1 MITEAVQKLSTY
13 ENLSCAMARSVMEEM
28 MTGRCTASQ
37 IASYLVALAMKKPS
51 VDEIVGSAQGMRA
64 QAIAVRDASD
74 ALEIVG
80 TGGDHAGTFNIST
93 TSAFVIASAGVK
105 VAKHGNRAVTSQS
118 GAADCLEALGAN
130 LDVDAS
136 RCRQLLETT
145 NFCFLFAPNHHRAM
159 RYAAPVRKELG
170 MPTIFNLLGPLTN
183 PAGACRQVL
192 GVYEPGLVEPMAQA
206 LVKLGVKRGL
216 VVCGMDGLDEISASA
231 PTLVCEIDGETRKT
245 YEIAPA
251 DFGYP
256 VCQKEELAGQNA
268 MENAKTTRAILAGE
282 ERGPRRHIV
291 CMNAGAALYVAQ
303 KAASIAE
310 GVRLAERLI
319 DSGTALR
326 TLDTFVEESHG

>member
-216 VVCGMDGLDEISASA
+216 VVCGMDDLDEISASA

-282 ERGPRRHIV
+282 ERGPRRDIV

>member
-1 MITEAVQKLSTY
+1 
-13 ENLSCAMARSVMEEM
+13 

-183 PAGACRQVL
+183 PAGTCRQVL

-216 VVCGMDGLDEISASA
+216 VVCGLDGLDEISASA

-268 MENAKTTRAILAGE
+268 MENAKTTRAILAGA
-282 ERGPRRHIV
+282 ERGPRRDVV

-319 DSGTALR
+319 DSGAALR

>member
-231 PTLVCEIDGETRKT
+231 PTLVCEIDGNTRHT

-282 ERGPRRHIV
+282 ERGPRRDVV

-303 KAASIAE
+303 KAASIAD

-319 DSGTALR
+319 DSGAALR

>member
-1 MITEAVQKLSTY
+1 
-13 ENLSCAMARSVMEEM
+13 MARSVMEEM

-282 ERGPRRHIV
+282 ERGPRRDIV

>member
-159 RYAAPVRKELG
+159 RYAAPVCKELG

-282 ERGPRRHIV
+282 ERGPRRDIV

>member
-245 YEIAPA
+245 YTIAPA

-282 ERGPRRHIV
+282 ERGPRRDIV

>member
-183 PAGACRQVL
+183 PAGTCRQVL

-216 VVCGMDGLDEISASA
+216 VDCGLDGLDEISASA

-268 MENAKTTRAILAGE
+268 MENAKTTRAILAGA
-282 ERGPRRHIV
+282 ERGPRRDVV

-319 DSGTALR
+319 DSGAALR

>member
-192 GVYEPGLVEPMAQA
+192 GVYKPGLVEPMAQA
-206 LVKLGVKRGL
+206 LVKLGVQRGL

-231 PTLVCEIDGETRKT
+231 PTLVCEIDGNTRHT

-282 ERGPRRHIV
+282 ERGPRRDVV

-303 KAASIAE
+303 KAASIAD

-319 DSGTALR
+319 DSGAALR

>member
-1 MITEAVQKLSTY
+1 
-13 ENLSCAMARSVMEEM
+13 
-28 MTGRCTASQ
+28 
-37 IASYLVALAMKKPS
+37 
-51 VDEIVGSAQGMRA
+51 
-64 QAIAVRDASD
+64 
-74 ALEIVG
+74 
-80 TGGDHAGTFNIST
+80 
-93 TSAFVIASAGVK
+93 
-105 VAKHGNRAVTSQS
+105 
-118 GAADCLEALGAN
+118 
-130 LDVDAS
+130 
-136 RCRQLLETT
+136 
-145 NFCFLFAPNHHRAM
+145 
-159 RYAAPVRKELG
+159 

-183 PAGACRQVL
+183 PAGTCRQVL

-216 VVCGMDGLDEISASA
+216 VVCGLDGLDEISASA

-268 MENAKTTRAILAGE
+268 MENAKTTRAILAGA
-282 ERGPRRHIV
+282 ERGPRRDVV

-319 DSGTALR
+319 DSGAALR

>member
-1 MITEAVQKLSTY
+1 MITEAVKKLSTY

-183 PAGACRQVL
+183 PAGTCRQVL

-216 VVCGMDGLDEISASA
+216 VVCGLDGLDEISASA

-268 MENAKTTRAILAGE
+268 MENAKTTRAILAGA
-282 ERGPRRHIV
+282 ERGPRRDVV

-319 DSGTALR
+319 DSGAALR

>member
-1 MITEAVQKLSTY
+1 
-13 ENLSCAMARSVMEEM
+13 

-282 ERGPRRHIV
+282 ERGPRRDIV

>member
-282 ERGPRRHIV
+282 ERGPRRDIV

>member
-118 GAADCLEALGAN
+118 GAADCLEALGAT

-183 PAGACRQVL
+183 PAGTCRQVL

-216 VVCGMDGLDEISASA
+216 VVCGLDGLDEISASA

-268 MENAKTTRAILAGE
+268 MENAKTTRAILAGA
-282 ERGPRRHIV
+282 ERGPRRDVV

-319 DSGTALR
+319 DSGAALR

>member
-183 PAGACRQVL
+183 PAGTCRQVL

-216 VVCGMDGLDEISASA
+216 VVCGLDGLDEISASA

-256 VCQKEELAGQNA
+256 VCQKEELAGPNA
-268 MENAKTTRAILAGE
+268 RENAKTTRAILAGA
-282 ERGPRRHIV
+282 ERGPRRDVV

-319 DSGTALR
+319 DSGAALR

>member
-183 PAGACRQVL
+183 PAGTSRQVL

-206 LVKLGVKRGL
+206 LVKLGVQRGL

-231 PTLVCEIDGETRKT
+231 PTLVCEIDGKTRKT
-245 YEIAPA
+245 YEITPA

-282 ERGPRRHIV
+282 ERGPRRDIV

-319 DSGTALR
+319 DSGAALR

>member
-231 PTLVCEIDGETRKT
+231 PTLVCKIDGNTRHT

-282 ERGPRRHIV
+282 ERGPRRDVV

-303 KAASIAE
+303 KAASIAD

-319 DSGTALR
+319 DSGAALR

>member
-183 PAGACRQVL
+183 PAGTCRQVL

-216 VVCGMDGLDEISASA
+216 VVCGLDGLDEISASA

-282 ERGPRRHIV
+282 ERGPRRDVV

-303 KAASIAE
+303 KAASIAD

-319 DSGTALR
+319 DSGAALR

>member
-64 QAIAVRDASD
+64 HAIAVRDASD

-231 PTLVCEIDGETRKT
+231 PTLVCEIDGNTRHT

-282 ERGPRRHIV
+282 ERGPRRDVV

-303 KAASIAE
+303 KAASIAD

-319 DSGTALR
+319 DSGAALR

>member
-183 PAGACRQVL
+183 PAGTCRQVL
-192 GVYEPGLVEPMAQA
+192 GVYEPGLGEPMAQA

-216 VVCGMDGLDEISASA
+216 VVCGLDGLDEISASA

-268 MENAKTTRAILAGE
+268 MENAKTTRAILAGA
-282 ERGPRRHIV
+282 ERGPRRDVV

-319 DSGTALR
+319 DSGAALR

>member
-251 DFGYP
+251 HTPRTSETCG
-256 VCQKEELAGQNA
+256 
-268 MENAKTTRAILAGE
+268 TT
-282 ERGPRRHIV
+282 P
-291 CMNAGAALYVAQ
+291 
-303 KAASIAE
+303 
-310 GVRLAERLI
+310 ERLLPQQSI
-319 DSGTALR
+319 SP
-326 TLDTFVEESHG
+326 